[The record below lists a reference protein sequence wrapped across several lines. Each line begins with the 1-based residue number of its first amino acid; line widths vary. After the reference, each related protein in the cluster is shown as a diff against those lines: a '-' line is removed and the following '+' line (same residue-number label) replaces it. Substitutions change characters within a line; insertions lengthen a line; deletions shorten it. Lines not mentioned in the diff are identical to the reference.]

1 MIRFKIFSVIEATKQ
16 TKTPVD
22 DRRGKLRCATS
33 VHFMKNKK
41 DFMRSPHEGMF
52 LLRMPK
58 RQGGSYF
65 IFLPSYVML
74 SSRRA
79 AVAAVRVGSGE

>member
-1 MIRFKIFSVIEATKQ
+1 MIRFRIFSAIETTRQ
-16 TKTPVD
+16 TKMPVD
-22 DRRGKLRCATS
+22 DRKGKLRCATS
-33 VHFMKNKK
+33 VHVMKNKK
-41 DFMRSPHEGMF
+41 DFMRSPHEGDVSVEDA
-52 LLRMPK
+52 K
-58 RQGGSYF
+58 EAGGSYF

>member
-1 MIRFKIFSVIEATKQ
+1 MIRFRIFSAIETTRQ

-33 VHFMKNKK
+33 VQVMKNKK
-41 DFMRSPHEGMF
+41 VFMRSPHEGMF
-52 LLRMPK
+52 LLRTSK
-58 RQGGSYF
+58 RRGVSYF

-79 AVAAVRVGSGE
+79 AAAAVRVGSGE